1 MATGNNEMNKT
12 IDNST
17 LVFHLNQD
25 LFTYSTFNT
34 YTNTFQTIKS
44 YQIDSETNYE
54 DNIENIIKND
64 TTLKLKH
71 TKTLGT
77 IISEQSTFIPDL
89 FFNKKHLHNYL
100 HFNQTVNNNNDY
112 LYTKQQF
119 VNCYSVFTINNKLEN
134 ILDNSFNKLKLKTFD
149 SVFVDYAVHL
159 NTKNK
164 TEIFTYITKNNLFI
178 TLIKNKKFIFF
189 NQFHFNNN
197 DEFLYYFINCL
208 EVLKINALTT
218 TINIMSSLEKNHTIF
233 NILKKYIKKIHF
245 TKRPNKFLYGD
256 TIMSKN
262 EHLNHNLFS
271 QIICE

>member
-89 FFNKKHLHNYL
+89 FFNKYVVIHKSSAMEVGANEFIPRLSTFNATNNIQTVATELPYEGFGEYNSITSKKISKAGKHSYRFGSSNRFKNTTLNTWENFSFTFTNLLYFFLLLKSLHQPIFFFIGI
-100 HFNQTVNNNNDY
+100 HFN
-112 LYTKQQF
+112 F
-119 VNCYSVFTINNKLEN
+119 VFG
-134 ILDNSFNKLKLKTFD
+134 F
-149 SVFVDYAVHL
+149 
-159 NTKNK
+159 
-164 TEIFTYITKNNLFI
+164 
-178 TLIKNKKFIFF
+178 
-189 NQFHFNNN
+189 
-197 DEFLYYFINCL
+197 
-208 EVLKINALTT
+208 
-218 TINIMSSLEKNHTIF
+218 
-233 NILKKYIKKIHF
+233 
-245 TKRPNKFLYGD
+245 
-256 TIMSKN
+256 
-262 EHLNHNLFS
+262 
-271 QIICE
+271 